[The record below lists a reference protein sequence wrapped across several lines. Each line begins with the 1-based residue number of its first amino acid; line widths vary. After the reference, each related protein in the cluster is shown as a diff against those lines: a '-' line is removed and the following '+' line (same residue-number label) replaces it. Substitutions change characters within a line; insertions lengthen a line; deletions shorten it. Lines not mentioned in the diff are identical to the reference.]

1 MREKCNV
8 PNTRSTLNK
17 TLTFAH
23 KSILSDCKRNTHRR
37 GVRFHRFVLFV
48 SFVTLFPRS
57 VSLSLPLPLLVFI
70 PVESSFHNNHH
81 FSAVCPFYCAL
92 SVWNN
97 ERVWKC
103 LIKSN
108 KSPCDL
114 FLLFFSPWKM
124 FGTRGE
130 SSRFYYYYSPC
141 SMSVPNTHTL
151 GPAKV
156 SLAKL

>member
-37 GVRFHRFVLFV
+37 VRFHRFVLVV
-48 SFVTLFPRS
+48 SMARPLS
-57 VSLSLPLPLLVFI
+57 LSLSLPLFEFI
-70 PVESSFHNNHH
+70 PVGSSFHNNHH
-81 FSAVCPFYCAL
+81 FSAVCPFYCTL

-108 KSPCDL
+108 KSQCDL
-114 FLLFFSPWKM
+114 FLLFFGVKNVRHTGWKQSLLLLL
-124 FGTRGE
+124 FTVLDE
-130 SSRFYYYYSPC
+130 C
-141 SMSVPNTHTL
+141 AKHTL
-151 GPAKV
+151 GLAKV